1 MHNPYYLLLLFGS
14 GIVVGFINVMAGG
27 GSSLTL
33 PLLILLGLDS
43 SLANGTN
50 RLAILVQNLSA
61 VVSFRRENFSE
72 FRTSFKLASLALPGA
87 IIGSIVA
94 VRIDNLLF
102 QKLLAFVILGIMLT
116 IIFPHKSK
124 SFSPELAGQTS
135 WWMYPVMIAIGFY
148 GGFLQVGSGFLLMAS
163 LQNLLHLDLIRVNMH
178 KVFIIFFYTIPALFV
193 FILTKNVDW
202 IYGIV
207 LSTGM
212 ALGGYWSAKVS
223 VKKGEKVIRIVL
235 LVAMFIMAMELIFRY

>member
-1 MHNPYYLLLLFGS
+1 MHSPYSLLLLFGS
-14 GIVVGFINVMAGG
+14 GLVVGFINVMAGG

-33 PLLILLGLDS
+33 PLLIFLGLDS

-61 VVSFRRENFSE
+61 VVSFRREKIAKFK
-72 FRTSFKLASLALPGA
+72 TSLKLASLALPGA

-94 VRIDNLLF
+94 VRMNNHLF
-102 QKLLAFVILGIMLT
+102 EKLLAVVIIGIMLT
-116 IIFPHKSK
+116 MIFPHNEKK
-124 SFSPELAGQTS
+124 FSREMAGQTS
-135 WWMYPVMIAIGFY
+135 LWMYPVMVAIGFY
-148 GGFLQVGSGFLLMAS
+148 GGFLQVGVGFMLMAS
-163 LQNLLHLDLIRVNMH
+163 LQNLLHLDLIHVNMH
-178 KVFIIFFYTIPALFV
+178 KVFIIFFYTIPALVV

-202 IYGIV
+202 LYGIV

-223 VKKGEKVIRIVL
+223 VKKGEKAIRIVL
-235 LVAMFIMAMELIFRY
+235 LFAMFIMAMELIFR